1 MLKRNS
7 LTINVHSNTTVLTA
21 NFSLVKGENRLAV
34 YCIDDFGKVWNVL
47 AKRPLLPC
55 IPHRR
60 GLFWLNS
67 PDIMEFSLWK
77 RFTTWSIP
85 LFVVQRK
92 RVLRSSWI
100 LSECNLSWKIVQ
112 NCILSEVYMIKNSAS
127 TFTSDVMFKKYKRQP
142 FFTPPD
148 LLARFCKS
156 KLVEHKNS
164 AWLFILPPFL
174 DKVM

>member
-7 LTINVHSNTTVLTA
+7 LTSNVHSNTTALTA

-55 IPHRR
+55 IPYRR

-67 PDIMEFSLWK
+67 PDIYGIVFMKTFYNVVN
-77 RFTTWSIP
+77 SIICCAKEARASIV
-85 LFVVQRK
+85 LNIEWVQFVLK
-92 RVLRSSWI
+92 
-100 LSECNLSWKIVQ
+100 
-112 NCILSEVYMIKNSAS
+112 NCAKLHSVRGLLIKDSAS

-142 FFTPPD
+142 FFHAT
-148 LLARFCKS
+148 RF
-156 KLVEHKNS
+156 VGN
-164 AWLFILPPFL
+164 IL
-174 DKVM
+174 

>member
-7 LTINVHSNTTVLTA
+7 LTIFNVHSNTTALTA
-21 NFSLVKGENRLAV
+21 NVSLVKGENRLAV

-85 LFVVQRK
+85 LFVVQRM

-112 NCILSEVYMIKNSAS
+112 TCILSEVYMIKNSAS

-142 FFTPPD
+142 FFHAT
-148 LLARFCKS
+148 RFVGK
-156 KLVEHKNS
+156 
-164 AWLFILPPFL
+164 IL
-174 DKVM
+174 

>member
-7 LTINVHSNTTVLTA
+7 LTIFNVHSNTTALTA

-47 AKRPLLPC
+47 VKRPLLPC

-85 LFVVQRK
+85 LFVVQKNARASI
-92 RVLRSSWI
+92 VLNIEW
-100 LSECNLSWKIVQ
+100 VQ
-112 NCILSEVYMIKNSAS
+112 FVLKNCAKLHSVRGLYDKNSAS

-142 FFTPPD
+142 FFHAT
-148 LLARFCKS
+148 RFVGK
-156 KLVEHKNS
+156 
-164 AWLFILPPFL
+164 IL
-174 DKVM
+174 

>member
-7 LTINVHSNTTVLTA
+7 LTIFNVHSNTTALTA
-21 NFSLVKGENRLAV
+21 NFSLVKGQNRLAV

-100 LSECNLSWKIVQ
+100 LSEC
-112 NCILSEVYMIKNSAS
+112 ILSEVYMIKNSAT

-142 FFTPPD
+142 FFHAT
-148 LLARFCKS
+148 RFVGK
-156 KLVEHKNS
+156 
-164 AWLFILPPFL
+164 IL
-174 DKVM
+174 

>member
-7 LTINVHSNTTVLTA
+7 LTIFNVHSNTTALTA
-21 NFSLVKGENRLAV
+21 NFSRVKGENRLAV
-34 YCIDDFGKVWNVL
+34 YCIDDFGKVWDVL
-47 AKRPLLPC
+47 AKRSLLPC

-67 PDIMEFSLWK
+67 SDIMEFSLWK

-85 LFVVQRK
+85 LFFVQRK

-112 NCILSEVYMIKNSAS
+112 NCILSEVYMIKKQRLYVYLGC
-127 TFTSDVMFKKYKRQP
+127 DVQKVQKAA
-142 FFTPPD
+142 FFHAT
-148 LLARFCKS
+148 RFVGK
-156 KLVEHKNS
+156 
-164 AWLFILPPFL
+164 IL
-174 DKVM
+174 

>member
-7 LTINVHSNTTVLTA
+7 LTIFNVHSNTTALTA
-21 NFSLVKGENRLAV
+21 NVSLVKGENRLAV
-34 YCIDDFGKVWNVL
+34 YCVDDFGKVWNVL

-85 LFVVQRK
+85 LFVVQRM

-112 NCILSEVYMIKNSAS
+112 TCILSEVYMIKNSAS

-142 FFTPPD
+142 FFHAT
-148 LLARFCKS
+148 RFAGK
-156 KLVEHKNS
+156 
-164 AWLFILPPFL
+164 IL
-174 DKVM
+174 

>member
-7 LTINVHSNTTVLTA
+7 LTSNVHSNTTALTA

-55 IPHRR
+55 IPYRR

-67 PDIMEFSLWK
+67 PDIYGILFMKTFYNVVN
-77 RFTTWSIP
+77 SIICCAKEARASIV
-85 LFVVQRK
+85 LNIEWVQFVLK
-92 RVLRSSWI
+92 
-100 LSECNLSWKIVQ
+100 
-112 NCILSEVYMIKNSAS
+112 NCAKLHSVRGLLIKDSAS

-142 FFTPPD
+142 FFHAT
-148 LLARFCKS
+148 RFVGK
-156 KLVEHKNS
+156 
-164 AWLFILPPFL
+164 IL
-174 DKVM
+174 